1 MGGTINCAH
10 LEGNNSNN
18 QDLEKL
24 LSLLMAENN
33 KPSTLLWMDRL
44 RVFSTLS
51 VILLHVVTNMVH
63 SFGTISDNQWWLG
76 NLLDSS
82 VRFCVPIF
90 LMISGALLLTR
101 DNSDINQFLSKRVAR
116 ILFPFLFWSLA
127 YDFRTFWVMHA
138 EQKPLS
144 LEFVLEFI
152 LGSLKNG
159 AAFHMWY
166 IYVLVGL
173 YLFFPIVGKWI
184 RNSSNREIHYFLVI
198 WIVTLFLNYPYLST
212 YLPDFN
218 LRYFAGY
225 IGYPVLGYY
234 LMTRSFSNPIK
245 YAWLFLL
252 LGIFLTA
259 IGTYFFSIQ
268 NKAFVHAFYEYLT
281 PNVLLS
287 SIGVFI
293 LFQYGTIRFG
303 LWMDRLIA
311 FVGNYSYGIYLV
323 HIFVLWELGK
333 YHLSY
338 SFVHPLIGIPLT
350 TIACLAVSTGVVWA
364 INKLPLGKYIS
375 G

>member
-1 MGGTINCAH
+1 
-10 LEGNNSNN
+10 
-18 QDLEKL
+18 
-24 LSLLMAENN
+24 MAEVN
-33 KPSTLLWMDRL
+33 KPNPILWMDRL

-63 SFGTISDNQWWLG
+63 SFGTISESQWWIG

-101 DNSDINQFLSKRVAR
+101 DNSDINHFLSKRVSR
-116 ILFPFLFWSLA
+116 ILFPFIFWSLA

-144 LEFVLEFI
+144 PEFVLEFI
-152 LGSLKNG
+152 LGSFKNG

-184 RNSSNREIHYFLVI
+184 RNSSTKEIHYFLAI
-198 WIVTLFLNYPYLST
+198 WIVTLFFNYPYVST

-225 IGYPVLGYY
+225 IGYPILGYY
-234 LMTRSFSNPIK
+234 LMTRTFSNPIRN
-245 YAWLFLL
+245 AGLFLFLGVLITAFSTFYFSL
-252 LGIFLTA
+252 L
-259 IGTYFFSIQ
+259 
-268 NKAFVHAFYEYLT
+268 NKTFVHTFYEYLT

-287 SIGVFI
+287 SIGVFL
-293 LFQYGTIRFG
+293 LFQYGTLKFTPWI
-303 LWMDRLIA
+303 DKLIA

-323 HIFVLWELGK
+323 HVFVLWELGK
-333 YHLSY
+333 FHLSY

-350 TIACLAVSTGVVWA
+350 TIACFVLSTIVVWA
-364 INKLPLGKYIS
+364 ISKLPFGKYIS